1 MQAEQAAALM
11 QALQASSFDPVATAE
26 IQLLRQ
32 EMQGMQ
38 GGGFA
43 RAAVGAG
50 GGGTGAEAST
60 RASMVF
66 SPAGGEGGMA
76 GAEGGA
82 GEMMAGAMGD
92 AAGTLVAKAPCTG
105 SLWPHSRVA

>member
-38 GGGFA
+38 GMQGMHGSGFA

-50 GGGTGAEAST
+50 GGGAGAEALT

-66 SPAGGEGGMA
+66 PPAGGEGGMA
-76 GAEGGA
+76 GAEGSA

-92 AAGTLVAKAPCTG
+92 ATGTLVA
-105 SLWPHSRVA
+105 